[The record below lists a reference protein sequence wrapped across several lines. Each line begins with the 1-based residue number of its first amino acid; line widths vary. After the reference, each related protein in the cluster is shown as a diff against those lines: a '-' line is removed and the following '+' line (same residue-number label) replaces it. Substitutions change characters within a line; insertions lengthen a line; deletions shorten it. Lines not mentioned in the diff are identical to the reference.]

1 MVYPAKT
8 NKRLNIQLVIM
19 YVIAEA
25 TFPSLMNSKASKL
38 KVEKVVNPPK
48 NPTVIKSF
56 TIGEISVLFNVI
68 PKTQPIRKQPNEF
81 AANVPY
87 KDKPKHD
94 LEIQDI
100 KNLVTAPNP
109 PPTNTAKRL

>member
-1 MVYPAKT
+1 M
-8 NKRLNIQLVIM
+8 I
-19 YVIAEA
+19 
-25 TFPSLMNSKASKL
+25 FPSLISSKLSKL

-48 NPTVIKSF
+48 NPTVIKSL

-68 PKTQPIRKQPNEF
+68 PKTQPIKKQPNKF

-87 KDKPKHD
+87 KDKLKHD
-94 LEIQDI
+94 FETKDI

-109 PPTNTAKRL
+109 PPINTAKTLYSII